1 MFMVD
6 GPMTVTKIYLC
17 ETAMVLTR
25 FTTTQFTHF
34 NQMLLL
40 NRKASLYCNKNN
52 TELIFICE
60 GCRIFFEEEY
70 FENFSFDKLRKCL
83 IEKFLKR
90 SQNILLPNVYAKII

>member
-1 MFMVD
+1 MFMVG

-34 NQMLLL
+34 NQV
-40 NRKASLYCNKNN
+40 
-52 TELIFICE
+52 
-60 GCRIFFEEEY
+60 CRIFFEEEY
-70 FENFSFDKLRKCL
+70 FENFSFDELRKCL

>member
-1 MFMVD
+1 MFMVG

-40 NRKASLYCNKNN
+40 NRKASLYYNKNN

-60 GCRIFFEEEY
+60 VCRIFFEEEY
-70 FENFSFDKLRKCL
+70 FENFSFDELRKCL